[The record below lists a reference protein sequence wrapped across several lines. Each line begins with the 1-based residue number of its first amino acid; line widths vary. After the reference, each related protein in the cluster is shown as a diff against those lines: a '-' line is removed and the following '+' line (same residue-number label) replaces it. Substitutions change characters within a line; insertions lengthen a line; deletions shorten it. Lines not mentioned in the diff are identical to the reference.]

1 MQNNNELMDPAT
13 FETLIHLLELS
24 VVIGIGV
31 IVYITKKYSSGI
43 NKQMEKRLDDELQ
56 HLSEE

>member
-31 IVYITKKYSSGI
+31 IVYITKKYSSGL

-56 HLSEE
+56 HKSSE

>member
-1 MQNNNELMDPAT
+1 MEKNELMDPAT
-13 FETLIHLLELS
+13 FEMLIHLLELS

-31 IVYITKKYSSGI
+31 IVYITKKYSSGL
-43 NKQMEKRLDDELQ
+43 NRQMESKLDDELQ

>member
-1 MQNNNELMDPAT
+1 MQNSNELMDPAT
-13 FETLIHLLELS
+13 FEMLIHLLELS
-24 VVIGIGV
+24 VVVGIGV
-31 IVYITKKYSSGI
+31 IVYITKKYSGGL